1 MSSLI
6 IIKLLMPI
14 LLVTCAVKAIH
25 IVTELKMEKLFIM
38 ILIICDIMCLNFLF
52 LVRNNGSWLEIGMS
66 ISHFVIMEVTVLVLF
81 ILYGLAHF
89 LTTFSLRKKCCEEE
103 FLPRHKDI

>member
-1 MSSLI
+1 
-6 IIKLLMPI
+6 MPI

-81 ILYGLAHF
+81 ILYGLAQF